1 VSLLVAA
8 GVTKRFEGLVAVQKV
23 DLTVS
28 QGDIRSI
35 IGPNGAGKT
44 TFFNCITGFYPP
56 DDGSISFEDR
66 SIVGLKPSAITKRGI
81 ARTFQNIRLFG
92 NMTAL
97 ENVIVGLDA
106 HHRAGVVH
114 SLVRSPVQRREES
127 RALDRAYEL
136 LRFVGIDRYAREL
149 SRNLSY
155 GDQRRLEVARAMGTD
170 PKLLLLDEPAAG
182 MNPAEKQ
189 SLTELVRRIRDD
201 GTTIVL
207 IDHDMR
213 FVMGI
218 SDRILVL
225 DHGEPIA
232 EGLPAQIQRDPK
244 VIEAYL
250 GRGATTAGGD

>member
-1 VSLLVAA
+1 MSILVCDK
-8 GVTKRFEGLVAVQKV
+8 VMKRFEGLVAVTNV
-23 DLTVS
+23 DLRVEE
-28 QGDIRSI
+28 GAIRSI

-44 TFFNCITGFYPP
+44 TFFNCITGYYTA
-56 DDGSISFEDR
+56 DGGSITFDGEDVTR
-66 SIVGLKPSAITKRGI
+66 WKPYRVTRRGI

-106 HHRAGVVH
+106 HHHSGVLR
-114 SLVRSPVQRREES
+114 SLTRTPGQRREE
-127 RALDRAYEL
+127 RDAIDRANEL
-136 LRFVGIDRYAREL
+136 LRFVGIERHARDL

-155 GDQRRLEVARAMGTD
+155 GDQRRLEIARALGTD
-170 PKLLLLDEPAAG
+170 PKLVLLDEPAAG

-189 SLTELVRRIRDD
+189 GLSDLVRKIRDD
-201 GTTIVL
+201 GKTVIL

-225 DHGEPIA
+225 DHGEAIA
-232 EGLPAQIQRDPK
+232 EGLPQDVQTNPK

-250 GRGATTAGGD
+250 GRPA